1 MHSASEETLNGD
13 SERLHLRNDY
23 HRCIPTSHE
32 RPISLYDIASHLPFL
47 IN

>member
-32 RPISLYDIASHLPFL
+32 TYILIWYRKSSSISD
-47 IN
+47 